1 MRGELP
7 AAIVLHIDV
16 LRADSKTWSAGH
28 FNVAISGQHGRL
40 AINADLRIAEVKGF
54 VPGGALGNRGDVL
67 RFGLG
72 SAVGVRIG
80 EIVGEQTLERRFIL
94 LDRGPR
100 PADGDLADCFHR
112 IVGEE
117 RRNKYGKDSDAP
129 DHSVSSISLAPM
141 ILLPGVYKIQ
151 SGKQRQVFI
160 RQQTGFR
167 YRSMN

>member
-1 MRGELP
+1 MGLDTGGFVISRSLVRSQRRTDPSMRRMDYTFKRAGPPNLRIDSSGQVRGELP

-28 FNVAISGQHGRL
+28 FHVAISGQHGRL
-40 AINADLRIAEVKGF
+40 AINADLHIAEVKGF

-117 RRNKYGKDSDAP
+117 RSSKYGK
-129 DHSVSSISLAPM
+129 
-141 ILLPGVYKIQ
+141 
-151 SGKQRQVFI
+151 
-160 RQQTGFR
+160 
-167 YRSMN
+167 